1 MKQHWWYVYIL
12 SNKKDWILYIWVTSE
27 LIRRIYEHKN
37 WIVEWFT
44 KKYFVENLVYY
55 EQYLDIITAIEREKQ
70 LKKWTRIKKIK
81 LFESNNP
88 DWRDLY
94 EDLI

>member
-1 MKQHWWYVYIL
+1 M
-12 SNKKDWILYIWVTSE
+12 
-27 LIRRIYEHKN
+27 
-37 WIVEWFT
+37 
-44 KKYFVENLVYY
+44 YY
-55 EQYLDIITAIEREKQ
+55 EQYLDIISAIEREKQ

-81 LFESNNP
+81 LFESSNP

>member
-1 MKQHWWYVYIL
+1 MKQYWWYIYIL
-12 SNKKDWILYIWVTSE
+12 SNKKDWVLYIWVTSD
-27 LIRRIYEHKN
+27 LIKRIYEHKN
-37 WIVEWFT
+37 WIIEWFT
-44 KKYFVENLVYY
+44 KKYFVDNLIYY

-81 LFESNNP
+81 LFESSNP
-88 DWRDLY
+88 SWKDLY